1 MKRLFLLLYR
11 LVVAKSI
18 EKRSVT
24 ENGYYFYIPAD
35 RGCFDQLP
43 YWNGDL
49 YEFYLVEPYWLSCH
63 YGALTLSN
71 LILSWILMVVL
82 IPRLNSPEM
91 MCDHAQLRSLCLLSC
106 GDCEPSEEKN
116 SQENLQEIVTLFQ
129 SFFNSWPGSKLMTL
143 GFLHDIGF
151 LVLSSDSF

>member
-11 LVVAKSI
+11 LIAAKSI

-49 YEFYLVEPYWLSCH
+49 TWLS
-63 YGALTLSN
+63 
-71 LILSWILMVVL
+71 LI
-82 IPRLNSPEM
+82 
-91 MCDHAQLRSLCLLSC
+91 
-106 GDCEPSEEKN
+106 G
-116 SQENLQEIVTLFQ
+116 
-129 SFFNSWPGSKLMTL
+129 
-143 GFLHDIGF
+143 
-151 LVLSSDSF
+151 

>member
-11 LVVAKSI
+11 LIVAKSI

-49 YEFYLVEPYWLSCH
+49 TWLS
-63 YGALTLSN
+63 
-71 LILSWILMVVL
+71 LIG
-82 IPRLNSPEM
+82 R
-91 MCDHAQLRSLCLLSC
+91 
-106 GDCEPSEEKN
+106 G
-116 SQENLQEIVTLFQ
+116 VTTEL
-129 SFFNSWPGSKLMTL
+129 
-143 GFLHDIGF
+143 
-151 LVLSSDSF
+151 